1 MEFLGIN
8 SHHLCDPIRR
18 VVRDFTLTRVDVQGT
33 PNKSNLVTISMFFS
47 LICTFL
53 NIYCIANSNQGMT
66 HRNMAIEYK
75 VTSFMYNIVSI
86 RIDCYLIGTSS
97 MLNNKGDDVVYFGK
111 WFYGLYNKWTV
122 DTPCARTILE
132 CVSSKVNIQ
141 FASSPKIL
149 YWKGHTNT
157 ISDIKLIL

>member
-111 WFYGLYNKWTV
+111 
-122 DTPCARTILE
+122 
-132 CVSSKVNIQ
+132 
-141 FASSPKIL
+141 
-149 YWKGHTNT
+149 
-157 ISDIKLIL
+157 